1 MVRRSCDP
9 QVKQRTKCLLEA
21 RLAYA
26 NDELDNCEPVQI
38 KVNWKTENQLVA
50 RTKVRFL
57 EELIAKSNGKLNKEQ
72 IKEALKR
79 LEDFLEI
86 LEDNRPITQ
95 GSTDVSAYAIA

>member
-1 MVRRSCDP
+1 M
-9 QVKQRTKCLLEA
+9 
-21 RLAYA
+21 
-26 NDELDNCEPVQI
+26 
-38 KVNWKTENQLVA
+38 
-50 RTKVRFL
+50 RFL

-72 IKEALKR
+72 IKEAFKR